1 MSEAPRPVKSEQLQ
15 ATDEI
20 TEVAPGIF
28 RTQLPANITG
38 LGHVNMYVMEDER
51 GVAVVDPGMPTKESW
66 AAVNERLRQL
76 GIPMRRVH
84 SVIVTHSHPDH
95 YGGAERIR
103 SESGADV
110 ITHRL
115 FRTFYNPA
123 EPPDLAVEEAATFM
137 RSPFDPPPWGGE
149 PMKMEFSRRLRFAAA
164 KRFPR
169 LLRVPTPTVRL
180 SEVDRVS
187 FARREWIP
195 VHTPGHTADH
205 LCLFDAETGT
215 LLSGDHVLPTITPHI
230 SGLTAHGDPLT
241 LFFDSLDKI
250 GAFASDVK
258 VSLPAHGTPFTNTGE
273 RVQQIKDHHHE
284 RLQKIRDISVD
295 YDRPASVNEFAQHLF
310 SPRAQGSMAD
320 SEAYAHLEH
329 LRILGE
335 FEQRDNDG
343 VFEYVIRH

>member
-1 MSEAPRPVKSEQLQ
+1 MKSEQLQ

-38 LGHVNMYVMEDER
+38 LGHVNMYVMEDDR

-66 AAVNERLRQL
+66 LAVNARLSQM
-76 GIPMRRVH
+76 GIPLRRVH

-103 SESGADV
+103 SESGAEV

-115 FRTFYNPA
+115 FRTFFDPT
-123 EPPDLAVEEAATFM
+123 EPPDLSVEEAATFM

-149 PMKMEFSRRLRFAAA
+149 PMKMEFGRKMRFKVAR
-164 KRFPR
+164 RFPG
-169 LLRVPTPTVRL
+169 LLRVPTPTVRIT
-180 SEVDRVS
+180 ETDRVS
-187 FARREWIP
+187 FARREWVP

-205 LCLFDAETGT
+205 LCLYDAETGT

-273 RVQQIKDHHHE
+273 RVQQIKDHHAE
-284 RLQKIRDISVD
+284 RLQKIRNISAE
-295 YDRPASVNEFAQHLF
+295 YDRPATVNEFAQHLF

-335 FEQRDNDG
+335 FEQRDSNG
-343 VFEYVIRH
+343 VFEYVLRH

>member
-1 MSEAPRPVKSEQLQ
+1 VSGAPRPVKSEQLQ

-123 EPPDLAVEEAATFM
+123 EPPDLSVEEAATFM

-295 YDRPASVNEFAQHLF
+295 YDRPATVNEFAQHLF